1 MELANIEKLL
11 EKYFE
16 ATTTVQ
22 EEQELQLYFSQ
33 SNVAPHLQE
42 YQPMFQH
49 FANLKGE
56 QYTRNVPLKPR
67 KNYLKWISVAAVFIL
82 MSGIAIKAFL
92 PVEPV
97 EQKITEAEALEA
109 FMQFKQSMTLVS
121 ENFNTGASHI
131 NHLNQFTETTN
142 KIFITENN

>member
-11 EKYFE
+11 DKYFE

-22 EEQELQLYFSQ
+22 EEQTLQLYFSQ
-33 SNVAPHLQE
+33 DNVAPHLQE

-56 QYTRNVPLKPR
+56 QYTKNVPLQPR
-67 KNYLKWISVAAVFIL
+67 KNYLKWISVAAVLIL
-82 MSGIAIKAFL
+82 MSTIAITQFISVQ
-92 PVEPV
+92 PSE
-97 EQKITEAEALEA
+97 EDEALLA
-109 FMQFKQSMTLVS
+109 YAQFKETMTMVS
-121 ENFNTGASHI
+121 ENFNNGASRI

>member
-1 MELANIEKLL
+1 MELINIENLL

-22 EEQELQLYFSQ
+22 EEQELQHYFTQ
-33 SNVAPHLQE
+33 DNVAPHLQE

-49 FANLKGE
+49 FANLQGE
-56 QYTRNVPLKPR
+56 KYTKNVPLQPR
-67 KNYLKWISVAAVFIL
+67 KNYLKWISVAAVFLLTTGLFINEWNQQRQ
-82 MSGIAIKAFL
+82 AEQAFADFR
-92 PVEPV
+92 
-97 EQKITEAEALEA
+97 TT
-109 FMQFKQSMTLVS
+109 MTLVS
-121 ENFNTGASHI
+121 ESFNNGASHI

>member
-11 EKYFE
+11 DKYFE

-22 EEQELQLYFSQ
+22 EEQELQLYFTQ
-33 SNVAPHLQE
+33 DNVAPHLQE

-56 QYTRNVPLKPR
+56 QYTKNVPLKPR
-67 KNYLKWISVAAVFIL
+67 TNYLKWISVAAVFIL
-82 MSGIAIKAFL
+82 MCGIAVKSIVVQ
-92 PVEPV
+92 PDEGEYSP
-97 EQKITEAEALEA
+97 EAVAQA
-109 FMQFKQSMTLVS
+109 YADFKQGMTLVS
-121 ENFNTGASHI
+121 QSLNSGASQI

>member
-33 SNVAPHLQE
+33 DNVAPHLQE

-49 FANLKGE
+49 FANLLEE
-56 QYTRNVPLKPR
+56 QYTRNVPLQPR
-67 KNYLKWISVAAVFIL
+67 KNYLKWISVAAVFIF
-82 MSGIAIKAFL
+82 MSTIGITYYVDAQERAKA
-92 PVEPV
+92 E
-97 EQKITEAEALEA
+97 IAYA
-109 FMQFKQSMTLVS
+109 QFKESMTLVS
-121 ENFNTGASHI
+121 ESFNTGASHI

-142 KIFITENN
+142 KFIITENN

>member
-11 EKYFE
+11 DKYFE

-22 EEQELQLYFSQ
+22 EEQELQLYFTQ

-67 KNYLKWISVAAVFIL
+67 KNYLKWISVAAVFIF
-82 MSGIAIKAFL
+82 MSTIGYTQYVDAL
-92 PVEPV
+92 QRE
-97 EQKITEAEALEA
+97 EAKLAYA
-109 FMQFKQSMTLVS
+109 QFKESMTLVS
-121 ENFNTGASHI
+121 ESFNTGASHI

>member
-11 EKYFE
+11 DKYFE

-22 EEQELQLYFSQ
+22 EEQELQLYFTQ
-33 SNVAPHLQE
+33 DNVAPHLQE

-56 QYTRNVPLKPR
+56 QYTKNVPLKPR
-67 KNYLKWISVAAVFIL
+67 TNYLKWISVAAVFIL
-82 MSGIAIKAFL
+82 MCGIAVKSIV
-92 PVEPV
+92 PPV
-97 EQKITEAEALEA
+97 EQDPTKEQIAQAYA
-109 FMQFKQSMTLVS
+109 DFKQGMTLVS
-121 ENFNTGASHI
+121 QSLNSGASQI

>member
-1 MELANIEKLL
+1 MELINIENLL

-22 EEQELQLYFSQ
+22 EEQELQHYFTQ
-33 SNVAPHLQE
+33 DNVAPHLQE

-49 FANLKGE
+49 FANLQGE
-56 QYTRNVPLKPR
+56 KYTKNVPLQPR

-82 MSGIAIKAFL
+82 MSGIAITQFISVQ
-92 PVEPV
+92 PSE
-97 EQKITEAEALEA
+97 EDEALLA
-109 FMQFKQSMTLVS
+109 YAQFKETMTLVS
-121 ENFNTGASHI
+121 ESFNNGASHI

-142 KIFITENN
+142 KIFITQNN

>member
-11 EKYFE
+11 DKYFE

-22 EEQELQLYFSQ
+22 EEQALQLYFSQ
-33 SNVAPHLQE
+33 DNVAPHLQE

-49 FANLKGE
+49 FANVRGE
-56 QYTRNVPLKPR
+56 KYTKNVPLQPR
-67 KNYLKWISVAAVFIL
+67 KNYLKWISVAAVFL
-82 MSGIAIKAFL
+82 LTTGLFFN
-92 PVEPV
+92 EWN
-97 EQKITEAEALEA
+97 EQRRVKEAYA
-109 FMQFKQSMTLVS
+109 QFKQTMTMVS
-121 ENFNTGASHI
+121 ENFNNGASRI